1 MLTLLV
7 SFISE
12 HKSSLK
18 GDSKKHQKRLTLA
31 SELQASPVLKPLE
44 GTEMRASIRKAG
56 LFGTAS
62 CLSLIAA
69 ASWAQEQDDGFLGTL
84 ELGESK
90 REIQTDTAVPITN
103 IDQEEINDRQAN
115 TVAELIDTVP
125 GVTLVNGS
133 TPQGSGINIRGF
145 GANSTFGTD
154 QKVLILIDGATTGS
168 EELYRIGNQLFTD
181 PQLYKSV
188 SVIRGTVGSFEFGSG
203 VVGGVVQLETK
214 DASDFTGGEP
224 GFRFRQTLEGY
235 SNGSGF
241 ASSSILA
248 WQPNE
253 QTEFLFNYTYR
264 DQDDQKDGN
273 GDTIGNS
280 AFTLPSLLAK
290 GKYSFGDNLEHSI
303 TASWNQSTSEERD
316 VPYDSFGTSAD
327 AFGNVDR
334 DIETRIGILR
344 YQYRPA
350 DNDLIDLDVNLSY
363 SEQSIDS
370 SYVPGSSSLEG
381 TPFFPSIRALAD
393 ASHNYETTKLTI
405 KNTSYFQTGIASH
418 DLRAGIEFIN
428 RERLDAPSA
437 PGGTDRR
444 IALFAV
450 DDIQI
455 GDQLTI
461 TPALRYETQ
470 DIEGDGDTAP
480 FNESYDNNALM
491 GGLSARYEFANGF
504 GIFGGGAYTESLPI
518 IDDLGTPAFMTQPEK
533 SRTWEAGFS
542 FNRGDIFAEGDII
555 RAKVNFY
562 DTNLRDVTS
571 YNQSNPIT
579 GASVLLDKVETHGVE
594 IEASYANVGGFYVDF
609 NANVVSGTE
618 TNENRQE
625 SRWRNEPSDSARITF
640 GKRFGETLDV
650 SWELFG
656 ARSGFDSSGDPVAG
670 FGVNTLRASYFPQ
683 EGALAG
689 FEVRAGIENIFDK
702 NYLPNLSTRNAP
714 GRNFKLTV
722 AKTF

>member
-1 MLTLLV
+1 
-7 SFISE
+7 
-12 HKSSLK
+12 
-18 GDSKKHQKRLTLA
+18 
-31 SELQASPVLKPLE
+31 
-44 GTEMRASIRKAG
+44 MRARIQKAC
-56 LFGTAS
+56 LLGTAS
-62 CLSLIAA
+62 CLSLITATA
-69 ASWAQEQDDGFLGTL
+69 MAQEQEDGFLGTL

-103 IDQEEINDRQAN
+103 IDQEEIDDRQAN
-115 TVAELIDTVP
+115 TVAELIDSVP

-145 GANSTFGTD
+145 GANGTFGTD
-154 QKVLILIDGATTGS
+154 QKVLILIDGATTGA

-188 SVIRGTVGSFEFGSG
+188 SVIRGTVGSFEYGSG

-248 WQPNE
+248 WQPNQ

-264 DQDDQKDGN
+264 DQDDQEDGD
-273 GDTIGNS
+273 GETIGNS
-280 AFTLPSLLAK
+280 AFSLPSLLAK

-344 YQYRPA
+344 YQYQPVG
-350 DNDLIDLDVNLSY
+350 NDLIDLDVNLSY

-381 TPFFPSIRALAD
+381 TPFFPGIQALAD

-405 KNTSYFQTGIASH
+405 KNAAYFQTGLASH
-418 DLRAGIEFIN
+418 DLRAGIEFID
-428 RERLDAPSA
+428 RKRLDAPSA

-444 IALFAV
+444 IAVFAV

-470 DIEGDGDTAP
+470 DVEGDGSSAP
-480 FNESYDNNALM
+480 FNASYDNDALM

-504 GIFGGGAYTESLPI
+504 AIFGGGAYTESLPI
-518 IDDLGTPAFMTQPEK
+518 IDDLGNPLFMTRPEK
-533 SRTWEAGFS
+533 SRTWETGFS
-542 FNRGDIFAEGDII
+542 FNRGDIFAEGDVI

-571 YNQSNPIT
+571 YSQSNRLT
-579 GASVLLDKVETHGVE
+579 GTTILLDEVETRGAE
-594 IEASYANVGGFYVDF
+594 IEASYANANGFYVDF
-609 NANVVSGTE
+609 NANFVSGTE
-618 TNENRQE
+618 TNEAGVE
-625 SRWRNEPSDSARITF
+625 TRWRNEPSDSARITL
-640 GKRFGETLDV
+640 GKRFGETLDI

-656 ARSGFDSSGDPVAG
+656 AKSGFNSSGDRVAG
-670 FGVNTLRASYFPQ
+670 YGVNTLRATYLPQ
-683 EGALAG
+683 EGALEG
-689 FEVRAGIENIFDK
+689 FEIRAGVENILDK
-702 NYLPNLSTRNAP
+702 NYLTSLSTRNAP
-714 GRNFKLTV
+714 GRNFKLTI

>member
-1 MLTLLV
+1 MV
-7 SFISE
+7 
-12 HKSSLK
+12 
-18 GDSKKHQKRLTLA
+18 
-31 SELQASPVLKPLE
+31 
-44 GTEMRASIRKAG
+44 
-56 LFGTAS
+56 
-62 CLSLIAA
+62 
-69 ASWAQEQDDGFLGTL
+69 WAQEQDDGFLGTL

-90 REIQTDTAVPITN
+90 REIQTATAVPVTN
-103 IDQEEINDRQAN
+103 IDQEEIDDRQAN
-115 TVAELIDTVP
+115 TVAELIDSVP

-133 TPQGSGINIRGF
+133 TPQGSGINIRGY
-145 GANSTFGTD
+145 GANGTFGTD
-154 QKVLILIDGATTGS
+154 QKVLILVDGATTGA

-188 SVIRGTVGSFEFGSG
+188 SVIRGTVGSFEYGSG

-248 WQPNE
+248 WQPNR

-264 DQDDQKDGN
+264 DQSDQKDGN

-280 AFTLPSLLAK
+280 AFTLPSLLTK

-316 VPYDSFGTSAD
+316 VPYDSFGTTAD

-334 DIETRIGILR
+334 DIETRIAVLR

-350 DNDLIDLDVNLSY
+350 GNDLVDLDVNLSY

-381 TPFFPSIRALAD
+381 TPFFPGIRALAD
-393 ASHNYETTKLTI
+393 ATHNYETTKLTI
-405 KNTSYFQTGIASH
+405 KNSAYFQTGAASH
-418 DLRAGIEFIN
+418 DLRFGVEFID

-444 IALFAV
+444 VALFAV
-450 DDIQI
+450 DDIQF
-455 GDQLTI
+455 GDQLTV

-470 DIEGDGDTAP
+470 DIKGNGDAAAP
-480 FNESYDNNALM
+480 FNASYDNDALM
-491 GGLSARYEFANGF
+491 GGLSARYEFASGF
-504 GIFGGGAYTESLPI
+504 AVFAGGAYTESLPI
-518 IDDLGTPAFMTQPEK
+518 IDDLGTPLYMTQPEK

-542 FNRGDIFAEGDII
+542 YDRGDIFAAGDVV
-555 RAKVNFY
+555 RAKVNLY
-562 DTNLRDVTS
+562 STDLWDITS
-571 YNQSNPIT
+571 YVSGTP
-579 GASVLLDKVETHGVE
+579 SLPLSKVETEGVE
-594 IEASYANVGGFYVDF
+594 IEASYAHATGFYVDF
-609 NANVVSGTE
+609 NANIVSATE
-618 TNENRQE
+618 F
-625 SRWRNEPSDSARITF
+625 SAAGIGSPWRNEPTDSARITL

-650 SWELFG
+650 SWEIFG
-656 ARSGFDSSGDPVAG
+656 ARSALDSSGGPVG
-670 FGVNTLRASYFPQ
+670 GYGVNTLRATYLPQ

-689 FEVRAGIENIFDK
+689 FELRAGIENIFDK
-702 NYLPNLSTRNAP
+702 AYQPNLSTRISP